1 MLAKRGAEY
10 GMNTIQRKV
19 SQVTD
24 AGSDQNDAKKRDKK
38 WHNLD
43 KIDQIERDLE
53 EIFGGV
59 NPYNMD

>member
-1 MLAKRGAEY
+1 
-10 GMNTIQRKV
+10 MNTIQRKV
-19 SQVTD
+19 SQVIDTD
-24 AGSDQNDAKKRDKK
+24 EGSDQNDATKRDNMR
-38 WHNLD
+38 HNLD

>member
-1 MLAKRGAEY
+1 
-10 GMNTIQRKV
+10 MNTIQRKV

-59 NPYNMD
+59 NTYNMD